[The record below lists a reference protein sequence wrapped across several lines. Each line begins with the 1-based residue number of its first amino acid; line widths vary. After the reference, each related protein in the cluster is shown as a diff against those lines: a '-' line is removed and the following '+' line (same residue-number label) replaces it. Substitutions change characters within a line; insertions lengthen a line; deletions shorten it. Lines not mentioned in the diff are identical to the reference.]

1 MYKEISISPG
11 EVMCVDIPILNDTLY
26 EGDETFEVIMS
37 AVNGTL
43 SNFSS
48 SSTMVIILEDDSSE

>member
-1 MYKEISISPG
+1 MS
-11 EVMCVDIPILNDTLY
+11 CVDVPIVNDTLY
-26 EGDETFEVIMS
+26 EGFETFEVVMS

-48 SSTMVIILEDDSSE
+48 SSTTVVILEDDSSE